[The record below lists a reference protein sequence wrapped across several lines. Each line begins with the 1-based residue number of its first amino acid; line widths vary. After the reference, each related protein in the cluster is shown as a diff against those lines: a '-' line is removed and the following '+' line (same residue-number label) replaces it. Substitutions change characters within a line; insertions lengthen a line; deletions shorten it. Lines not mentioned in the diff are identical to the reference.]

1 MADTMDTIDTPSGEH
16 LLIEGTEEGTDDAS
30 STGTPSYTYV
40 VSNNDKKL
48 VKVVFLLLGV
58 GFLLPWNAFISAS
71 AYFVNRTCVE
81 AISTD
86 ASVNDSSDNENNF
99 MLWFGLSYNFSG
111 VITLG
116 LMLLVQRL
124 KDTKATSTN
133 TPTETN
139 DTDEEQSGG
148 NTQWRMIVISLSF
161 CLLIMI
167 LTTSMVLIPS
177 TDPTLF
183 QFLSLSSAS
192 VCGMSGAFTSAGI
205 TSFANTFPPDLGI
218 QPFISGQAVGG
229 VVISLLNF
237 ILFGTESTGAD
248 IFWKEKCSA
257 SAGESFAEKDGVS
270 PMRSDWSGVSQSH
283 MCESYQIDWGA
294 FAYFMA
300 GVFCIVL
307 CIVLFIYLDQSEIAE
322 HYRMLGIAA
331 SESRTADIV
340 IQDRIEEHIDMDL
353 QVEMAEHELT
363 EPLLNTEETVEDMN
377 MQSNVSVANHRDDE
391 VLSNGSL
398 LNETQAQLVWS
409 SIRTP
414 VATIFTTFLVT
425 LTIFPSWTSKLKS
438 VHQCQ
443 DRSMRLSNDLFVPGF
458 IVLFNVF
465 DFAGRT
471 ACGFVNID
479 FFSKGSPERLTLLS
493 FARIAF
499 LPLFLLCNV
508 TGSKLVPPIK
518 IFYSD
523 WFPFLFAM
531 IFAFGN
537 GFVSTLAF
545 IQAAVASPQGEEAQ
559 QIASIF
565 LNFSVGLGCLSG
577 SLFSFL
583 YNYIGTR
590 EL

>member
-1 MADTMDTIDTPSGEH
+1 MAGTMDTPSGVQ
-16 LLIEGTEEGTDDAS
+16 LLIEGTEEGTHDAPS
-30 STGTPSYTYV
+30 TPSDTYA

-116 LMLLVQRL
+116 LMLFVQRL

-133 TPTETN
+133 TLTETS
-139 DTDEEQSGG
+139 DTDEEQSDG
-148 NTQWRMIVISLSF
+148 NMQWRMIVISLSF

-177 TDPTLF
+177 MDPTLF
-183 QFLSLSSAS
+183 QFVSLSSAS
-192 VCGMSGAFTSAGI
+192 VCGISGAFTSAGI

-248 IFWKEKCSA
+248 LFWKEKCSA
-257 SAGESFAEKDGVS
+257 SAGELFVEIDGVS
-270 PMRSDWSGVSQSH
+270 PLRSHWSGVSQSQ

-300 GVFCIVL
+300 GVFFIVL
-307 CIVLFIYLDQSEIAE
+307 CIVLFMYLDQSEIAR
-322 HYRMLGIAA
+322 HYRMLGKVAF
-331 SESRTADIV
+331 ESRTADIASP
-340 IQDRIEEHIDMDL
+340 DRVEEHMDL
-353 QVEMAEHELT
+353 QVEMAEHDLT
-363 EPLLNTEETVEDMN
+363 EPLLNAEETVR
-377 MQSNVSVANHRDDE
+377 SNPSVASHRDDE

-398 LNETQAQLVWS
+398 LNETQAQLVWN

-471 ACGFVNID
+471 ACGFVNIES
-479 FFSKGSPERLTLLS
+479 FSKGSPERLTLLS

-508 TGSKLVPPIK
+508 TGSKLVPPVK

-545 IQAAVASPQGEEAQ
+545 IQAAIASPQGEEAQ

-577 SLFSFL
+577 SLLSFL

>member
-1 MADTMDTIDTPSGEH
+1 MAGVMDTPSDLQ
-16 LLIEGTEEGTDDAS
+16 LLFEEEEEEEGTHDAS
-30 STGTPSYTYV
+30 STPSYTYV
-40 VSNNDKKL
+40 VSNNDKKV
-48 VKVVFLLLGV
+48 VKLVFLFLGV

-71 AYFVNRTCVE
+71 AYFQNRTCVE
-81 AISTD
+81 ATSTD
-86 ASVNDSSDNENNF
+86 ASDNGSSDNENNF
-99 MLWFGLSYNFSG
+99 MLWFGLSYNFSA

-116 LMLLVQRL
+116 LMLFVQRR
-124 KDTKATSTN
+124 KDSNAASTN
-133 TPTETN
+133 IPTENN

-148 NTQWRMIVISLSF
+148 NMQWRMIVISLSF
-161 CLLIMI
+161 FLLIMI

-177 TDPTLF
+177 IDPTLF
-183 QFLSLSSAS
+183 QFISLSSAS
-192 VCGMSGAFTSAGI
+192 VCGISAAFTSAGI

-229 VVISLLNF
+229 VVISTLNF

-248 IFWKEKCSA
+248 LFWKEKCST
-257 SAGESFAEKDGVS
+257 SAGELLVERDGVS
-270 PMRSDWSGVSQSH
+270 PLRSHWSGVSQSQ

-300 GVFCIVL
+300 GVIFIVL
-307 CIVLFIYLDQSEIAE
+307 CIGLFMYLDQSEIAM
-322 HYRMLGIAA
+322 HYRMLGKVAF
-331 SESRTADIV
+331 ESRIADIV
-340 IQDRIEEHIDMDL
+340 SQDRVEEHMDL
-353 QVEMAEHELT
+353 QVQVEMAEHDLT
-363 EPLLNTEETVEDMN
+363 EPLLNAEETVEHLN
-377 MQSNVSVANHRDDE
+377 TRSNLSVASHRGNDD
-391 VLSNGSL
+391 LSNASL
-398 LNETQAQLVWS
+398 LNENQAQLVWN

-425 LTIFPSWTSKLKS
+425 LTIFPSWTTKLKS

-471 ACGFVNID
+471 ACGFVNIEY
-479 FFSKGSPERLTLLS
+479 FSKGSPERLTLLS

-499 LPLFLLCNV
+499 LPMFLLCNV
-508 TGSKLVPPIK
+508 TGSKLVPPVK

-523 WFPFLFAM
+523 WFPFLFTV

-537 GFVSTLAF
+537 GFVSTLSF
-545 IQAAVASPQGEEAQ
+545 IQAAIASPQGEEAQ

-577 SLFSFL
+577 SLLSFL